1 MSVDVSS
8 IDFNQNFTRALADAQ
23 LQTALSRALPIVIE
37 SRRRSVSSIEVDW
50 ERLREHARAVKE
62 HTIAH
67 LDYYLAQFA
76 TQVEQRGGRVF
87 WAHDAAAASDYV
99 TRLCLDRGIRSVVKG
114 KSMLT
119 EEIGLNKAL
128 ASANLEAVETDLGEF
143 IVQLAGER
151 PSHINIPAVHKTRR
165 DVSDLFVQ
173 HLNAEGTDDV
183 SELAATARRVLR
195 ERFANAGMGVTGVN
209 FAVAETGTIILV
221 ENEGNIRMATS
232 QPKVHV
238 AVMSIE
244 KVIPRLSDAEAFLSL
259 LTRSAS
265 GQKMCSYVSL
275 LTGVKESKSEEGP
288 NEFHVVIL
296 DNGRTRILADKRLRE
311 SLYCVRCGA
320 CLNNCPVY
328 QRVGGHAYDWVYP
341 GPIGAVL
348 TPQLIGNDR
357 AAELPFASSLCGECR
372 DVCPLKIDIP
382 SMLIHLRHDA
392 NQKPNGR
399 DSERRLFAI
408 WAYILKSGKRY
419 RTTTRLLRY
428 AERVLAQ
435 LESHGLRFSRVQK
448 FRSVAPPFAQRSFS
462 EEWSSR
468 RKK

>member
-23 LQTALSRALPIVIE
+23 LQNALSRALPIVIE
-37 SRRRSVSSIEVDW
+37 SRRRSVSSIEADW

-419 RTTTRLLRY
+419 RITTRLLRY

-448 FRSVAPPFAQRSFS
+448 FRSVAPPFSQRSFS